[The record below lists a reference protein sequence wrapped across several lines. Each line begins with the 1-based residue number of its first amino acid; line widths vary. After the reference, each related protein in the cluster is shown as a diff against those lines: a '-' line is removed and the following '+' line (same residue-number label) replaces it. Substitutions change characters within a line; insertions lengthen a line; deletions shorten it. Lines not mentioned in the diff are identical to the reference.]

1 MAQLTRRFAPGFN
14 NVQYQHADIEA
25 KFPGDRL
32 FTQFT
37 KISYS
42 AKVSREEARGTS
54 PLPQG
59 VTRGALSYEA
69 SFSIN
74 RAARDAFRQVAS
86 IPGKGMFEGFIVI
99 TVSFVHPEAAVV
111 ETDTLYVIV
120 NEWNFDSSTGPAV
133 LGMDIPCYCGYIEFG
148 SGGKIIPQFA
158 DIVGVNAG

>member
-1 MAQLTRRFAPGFN
+1 MAELIRRFAPGFN
-14 NVQYQHADIEA
+14 NVQYQFADMEA

-42 AKVSREEARGTS
+42 AKVAREEARGTS

-74 RAARDAFRQVAS
+74 RSFRDQFRQAAT
-86 IPGKGMFEGFIVI
+86 IPGRGLFEGFFVL
-99 TVSFVHPEAAVV
+99 TVSFAHPEAQIV
-111 ETDTLYVIV
+111 ETDTLYIMI

-133 LGMDIPCYCGYIEFG
+133 LSLDVPCYCGFIEFG

-158 DIVGVNAG
+158 DIIGVSA

>member
-1 MAQLTRRFAPGFN
+1 MAQLIRRFAPAFN

-37 KISYS
+37 KIGYS
-42 AKVSREEARGTS
+42 AKVAREEARGTS

-59 VTRGALSYEA
+59 VTRGALSYECSLA
-69 SFSIN
+69 IN
-74 RAARDAFRQVAS
+74 RASREAFRQAATV
-86 IPGKGMFEGFIVI
+86 PGKGLFEGFFVL
-99 TVSFVHPEAAVV
+99 TVSFVHPEANTT
-111 ETDTLYVIV
+111 ETDTLYVII

-133 LGMDIPCYCGYIEFG
+133 LQLDVPCYCGYIEFG